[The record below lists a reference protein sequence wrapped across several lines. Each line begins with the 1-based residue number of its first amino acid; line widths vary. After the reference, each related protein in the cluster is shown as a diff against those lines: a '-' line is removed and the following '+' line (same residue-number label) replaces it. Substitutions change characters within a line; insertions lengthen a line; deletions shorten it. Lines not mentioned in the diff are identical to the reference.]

1 MDHPAPPQVST
12 EHAEPKRTQAE
23 IDADATK
30 QTKHKRFSF
39 RGKKGAKA
47 KGGKKGSNGDKN
59 LAPPVED
66 EEPATAQETMEKL
79 ETSRDGLT
87 GAQVQQRQ
95 EKYGKNAL
103 EEQKYVPRALFRYLP
118 SPGEIHL
125 HNFSVLCGIL

>member
-1 MDHPAPPQVST
+1 M
-12 EHAEPKRTQAE
+12 
-23 IDADATK
+23 
-30 QTKHKRFSF
+30 
-39 RGKKGAKA
+39 
-47 KGGKKGSNGDKN
+47 
-59 LAPPVED
+59 ED

-103 EEQKYVPRALFRYLP
+103 EEQKYVPRALFRYLS